1 MSNYEFNKK
10 RRFLENRTSGKT
22 SWLWK
27 IDPALWIYFL
37 YLMMFISL
45 YTIAPQIIAP
55 LTFGWYL
62 SLIIDAPARLLN
74 RIKVLPYKVAVVLS
88 SLIIYG
94 LILVCLFS
102 LVPIAIEEGGKVL
115 SILANYVGNIELPSF
130 IRDLAN
136 SEDIIKLIEDSTGKV
151 IDLIAN
157 TGTSILASVVQGLPS
172 ALTGSVIFILTASIF
187 TSFTPT
193 FRKNAWRFFPKS
205 THSKSVKFAAEFYN
219 EMRHFI
225 GGQIL
230 IAACI
235 GVFVGLA
242 LWILG
247 VPYPLFLGFL
257 AGITNFIPFLGSII
271 TMIPAVLLGFTDG
284 AVLGAVKALAVLL
297 VANQLEAWVLS
308 PKIQG
313 QRMKINW
320 FVILIGIFLFGAL
333 LGILG
338 ILLSIPIIVFLRKF
352 WVEYVQDAFNKI

>member
-1 MSNYEFNKK
+1 MPDYLFNKK
-10 RRFLENRTSGKT
+10 RRFLQNRTSGNT
-22 SWLWK
+22 SWLSS
-27 IDPALWIYFL
+27 IDPALWVFVMYMTI
-37 YLMMFISL
+37 FIGL
-45 YTIAPQIIAP
+45 YTVVPGIIAP

-88 SLIIYG
+88 SLIVFG
-94 LILVCLFS
+94 LIMLCLFS
-102 LVPIAIEEGGKVL
+102 IVPIAIEEGGKVV
-115 SILANYVGNIELPSF
+115 SILTDYVVNIELPSF
-130 IRDLAN
+130 IKDLGNAD
-136 SEDIIKLIEDSTGKV
+136 SIIELLENSTGKL

-157 TGTSILASVVQGLPS
+157 TGVSILNSVVQNLPS
-172 ALTGSVIFILTASIF
+172 ALTGSVLFIITASYF
-187 TSFTPT
+187 TSLTPT
-193 FRKNAWRFFPKS
+193 FRRNIWRFFPKS
-205 THSKSVKFAAEFYN
+205 TRRKSVKFVGEFYN

-235 GVFVGLA
+235 GLFVGLA
-242 LWILG
+242 LWIVG

-271 TMIPAVLLGFTDG
+271 AMIPAVLLGFADG
-284 AVLGAVKALAVLL
+284 AVLGAVKALVVLL

-320 FVILIGIFLFGAL
+320 FVILVGIFLFGAL

-338 ILLSIPIIVFLRKF
+338 ILLSIPIIVFIRKF
-352 WVEYVQDAFNKI
+352 WVEYVQDAYKKL